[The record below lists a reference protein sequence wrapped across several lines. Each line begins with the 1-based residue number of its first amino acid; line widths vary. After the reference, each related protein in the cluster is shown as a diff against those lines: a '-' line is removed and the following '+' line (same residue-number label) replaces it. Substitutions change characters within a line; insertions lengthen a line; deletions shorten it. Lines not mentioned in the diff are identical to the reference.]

1 MKLSKIRGFNN
12 FLLAG
17 WTDSSERFYR
27 QWQTPRGLLLLKLL
41 SIRRKCFL
49 SSSFERCTQ
58 KKYCW
63 KVWCFQTRFTSS
75 IILGA
80 TDYICVSMRLTC
92 CTVFF
97 FAKVF
102 FYFHNFLRPLRN
114 TCHRRNSFTAIWQ
127 RVIFLSAMII
137 LWRYLTLAWPE
148 MFTRVVNTKRPRVQ
162 ENFLSSGWR
171 LNLSSTIVIPRKAMC
186 KQLSFFF
193 SFLLE

>member
-1 MKLSKIRGFNN
+1 MFPFIIIWKVHLKEI
-12 FLLAG
+12 
-17 WTDSSERFYR
+17 
-27 QWQTPRGLLLLKLL
+27 LLKGLVL
-41 SIRRKCFL
+41 SNTLYLVDYFRRNRLHLCFNASNVL
-49 SSSFERCTQ
+49 YS
-58 KKYCW
+58 
-63 KVWCFQTRFTSS
+63 
-75 IILGA
+75 
-80 TDYICVSMRLTC
+80 
-92 CTVFF
+92 FF

-186 KQLSFFF
+186 KQLRF
-193 SFLLE
+193 FLLLLVRVILLSVESNSRLLARTWCKGRNWL